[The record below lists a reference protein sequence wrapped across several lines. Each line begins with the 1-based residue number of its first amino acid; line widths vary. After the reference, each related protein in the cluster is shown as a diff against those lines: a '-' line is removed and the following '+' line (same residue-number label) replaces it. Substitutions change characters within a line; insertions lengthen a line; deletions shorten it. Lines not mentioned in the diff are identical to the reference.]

1 MPKENCKTVESSF
14 GQRKVCEFDRNQ
26 LQRNVSNDALQHSPY
41 PTPASGGPSVL
52 ARSKRTQQ
60 QEPEGSPYIVPPTS
74 TENEGPCLKH
84 LCTMRQ
90 PDPESATA
98 VELTIGSGEVVGGG
112 HGITIHEVRAHII
125 SIHHRG
131 HGFVQVPGD
140 VHDAGV
146 NFFCRT
152 TKCHQSCKPCQD

>member
-26 LQRNVSNDALQHSPY
+26 LQRNVSNDVLQHSPY
-41 PTPASGGPSVL
+41 PTPASGGPSAL

-74 TENEGPCLKH
+74 TENEGPSLKH
-84 LCTMRQ
+84 LCTMRH
-90 PDPESATA
+90 PDPESATT
-98 VELTIGSGEVVGGG
+98 VELTIGSGEVVGG
-112 HGITIHEVRAHII
+112 
-125 SIHHRG
+125 G

-152 TKCHQSCKPCQD
+152 TKCHRSCKPYQD